1 MMKSCPVYESVIKT
15 VAKVMIT
22 FYFSM
27 SESIYGRYEKKY
39 IQFNFK
45 PTEVV
50 FFSMINE
57 SNDKVIYQAS
67 YEYGIYRIVANKII
81 YFPL

>member
-1 MMKSCPVYESVIKT
+1 MKKTCPVYESVVKT

-27 SESIYGRYEKKY
+27 SESICWHYEKN
-39 IQFNFK
+39 IQFDFN

-50 FFSMINE
+50 FFFMINE
-57 SNDKVIYQAS
+57 SNDKVIYQA
-67 YEYGIYRIVANKII
+67 
-81 YFPL
+81 